1 MSGVR
6 ARLATA
12 WWKGGW
18 SFRRRWHR
26 YAVEG
31 LEHFHATG
39 AALVVG
45 YHGRPVAH
53 DLCMLQVML
62 MEQGIVTHAVM
73 HEVAQQLPFVRHAL
87 GPMGF
92 VFGDGPAVAAA
103 FAAGRKVIVT
113 PGATR
118 EAARRHDVRYRVDWG
133 GRTGWL
139 RLAIKHCVP
148 ILPAGGWGV
157 DDTYI
162 GLVDGRD
169 YAGRVKLPGGVPP
182 WLGLGPLGPWPLSP
196 PFPVRIRTVIG
207 APYRRHL
214 DEPPAPGDKAALAA
228 MAAEVEGQVQAIL
241 DRRPR

>member
-6 ARLATA
+6 AALATA

-18 SFRRRWHR
+18 NFRRRWHR
-26 YAVEG
+26 FSVEG

-39 AALVVG
+39 PALMVG

-62 MEQGIVTHAVM
+62 LEQGIVTHAVM
-73 HEVAQQLPFVRHAL
+73 HEVAQQLPVVRHAL

-139 RLAIKHCVP
+139 RLAMKYRVP
-148 ILPAGGWGV
+148 VLPVAGWGV
-157 DDTYI
+157 DDTYV
-162 GLVDGRD
+162 GLVDGAQ
-169 YAGRVKLPGGVPP
+169 YADRVKLPGGLPF
-182 WLGLGPLGPWPLSP
+182 WLGVGPLGLWPFSP
-196 PFPVRIRTVIG
+196 PFPVAIRSVIG
-207 APYRRHL
+207 RPFTRHL
-214 DEPPAPGDKAALAA
+214 GDGVDPADKAVVSALAR
-228 MAAEVEGQVQAIL
+228 EVEGEVQGLL